1 MDPLAPLQGTSST
14 ATSSTGP
21 SRPDA
26 GAPAGPPRIGL
37 VGATGPVGA
46 SIAAALSAAGTAYAP
61 IGRSAPGLAAAFGA
75 DPLAAPRA
83 WNPEDAAGMAPA
95 FAGLET
101 LVYMVGVPYDAFHL
115 HPILM
120 GRTLAAAEAAGVRR
134 MLLIGT
140 AYPFGRPQAER
151 VGPEH
156 PRMPHT
162 RKGQMRKA
170 QEDLLL
176 EADAA
181 GRITGAILRLPD
193 FYGPGVE
200 RSYLADIFAAAA
212 QGRRAR
218 VMGPIDAPHEFVF
231 VPDVGPVVRALLERE
246 DTFGRTYNLA
256 GAGTITVREVA
267 RQAFALVGREPKLM
281 VAGKTMLR
289 LAGLFDPLMREL
301 VEMHYLMTTP
311 VIFDG
316 SALERAI
323 GPIAKTSYADGIAR
337 CMAAALGKA

>member
-1 MDPLAPLQGTSST
+1 MQ
-14 ATSSTGP
+14 ATL
-21 SRPDA
+21 
-26 GAPAGPPRIGL
+26 PRIGL
-37 VGATGPVGA
+37 VGATGPIGA
-46 SIAAALSAAGTAYAP
+46 SIAAALSAAGIAYAP
-61 IGRSAPGLAAAFGA
+61 IARSAAGLAAAFGA
-75 DPLAAPRA
+75 DPLASPRS
-83 WNPEDAAGMAPA
+83 WNPEDAAGMTPA

-101 LVYMVGVPYDAFHL
+101 LVYLVGVPYDAFHL

-134 MLLIGT
+134 LLLIGT

-162 RKGQMRKA
+162 HKGQMRKA

-181 GRITGAILRLPD
+181 GRIAGTILRLPD

-218 VMGPIDAPHEFVF
+218 VMGPIDTPHEFVF
-231 VPDVGPVVRALLERE
+231 VPDVGPVVRALLAHEE
-246 DTFGRTYNLA
+246 AFGRTFNLA

-267 RQAFALVGREPKLM
+267 RQAFALMGRDERLM
-281 VAGKTMLR
+281 VAGKAILR
-289 LAGLFDPLMREL
+289 LAGLFDPMMREL
-301 VEMHYLMTTP
+301 VEMHYLMTDP
-311 VIFDG
+311 VIFDD
-316 SALERAI
+316 SALAALI
-323 GPIAKTSYADGIAR
+323 GPVAKTPYAEGIAR
-337 CMAAALGKA
+337 VMAHAMAAAGKAAA